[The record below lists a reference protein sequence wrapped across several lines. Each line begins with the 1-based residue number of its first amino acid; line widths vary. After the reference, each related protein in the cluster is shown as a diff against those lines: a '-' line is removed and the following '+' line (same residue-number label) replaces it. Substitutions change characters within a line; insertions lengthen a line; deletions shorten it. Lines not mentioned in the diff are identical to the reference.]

1 MSVWKSGVANWPLLT
16 VVGLIV
22 LSVFTA
28 WLGLRE
34 IALNAPRDFEECA
47 EQTQNAPAGEH
58 NALMTACGARFAGR
72 RKAGGGYTYYDFMQ
86 NRHFDIAGPNPTA
99 EERKRID
106 LEYMHF
112 LDHERR
118 DVLAAELAQQRAEQ
132 LVATF
137 ESALAAGPPTIL
149 LPKSA
154 PAKPSKPLVADSDQ
168 HCKIKG
174 SLSCSWTKLKSVVR
188 NALASAAEPRAH

>member
-1 MSVWKSGVANWPLLT
+1 MSVWKSGVTKWPLPT
-16 VVGLIV
+16 VLGLIG

-28 WLGLRE
+28 WLGVRGS
-34 IALNAPRDFEECA
+34 ALNAPRDFEECA
-47 EQTQNAPAGEH
+47 EQTQNAPAAER
-58 NALMTACGARFAGR
+58 NALMTTCGARFAGR
-72 RKAGGGYTYYDFMQ
+72 RKADGGYTYYDFMQ

-132 LVATF
+132 FVASF
-137 ESALAAGPPTIL
+137 ESTLTAGPPTIL
-149 LPKSA
+149 LPRIA
-154 PAKPSKPLVADSDQ
+154 PSRPLVADSNK

-188 NALASAAEPRAH
+188 NALASAAEPGSSY